1 MIRRHQLCRAHRE
14 SLLFSREMSSDE
26 GSLVTFEGRRACRRP
41 SWRSSCVS
49 RIHGGWVSV
58 TLPSFAQPN
67 KPIQPT
73 VEWLESDSSST
84 MIREC
89 VATHGVVSPLAT
101 SFHVV
106 APLISPI
113 LDSPIEQSTQF
124 PCCRLGD
131 MIYNSPI
138 HVDTYPL
145 LGSTHFTMKKRHM
158 RSTSLSFTPHPLTWF
173 RLYG

>member
-1 MIRRHQLCRAHRE
+1 M
-14 SLLFSREMSSDE
+14 
-26 GSLVTFEGRRACRRP
+26 TFKGRRACRCP

-67 KPIQPT
+67 KFIQPM
-73 VEWLESDSSST
+73 VEWPESNSSGRRATAAAGEQQQRPESNSSST

-89 VATHGVVSPLAT
+89 VATHSVVSPLAT

-124 PCCRLGD
+124 PCCHLGD
-131 MIYNSPI
+131 MIYNSSI

-173 RLYG
+173 